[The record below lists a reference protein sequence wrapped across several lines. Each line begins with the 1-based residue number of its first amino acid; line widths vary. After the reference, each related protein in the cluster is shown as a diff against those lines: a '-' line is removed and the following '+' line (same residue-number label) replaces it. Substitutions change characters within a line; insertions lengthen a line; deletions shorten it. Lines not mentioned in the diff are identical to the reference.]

1 MFTVV
6 LALIQIPAFTKV
18 CIRVRLN
25 VCVFLNTVP
34 PVYGTD
40 ASVKICV
47 DSSMDNNNI
56 TISAN
61 VCTHI
66 FMLILV

>member
-6 LALIQIPAFTKV
+6 LALIQIPTFTNV
-18 CIRVRLN
+18 CIRVRLR
-25 VCVFLNTVP
+25 VCVLLDTAPF
-34 PVYGTD
+34 VYGTD
-40 ASVKICV
+40 ASIKICV
-47 DSSMDNNNI
+47 NSNMDNN
-56 TISAN
+56 TTTSAS